1 MSIQLLSAD
10 LAALVAET
18 KRKNTDIRHAADK
31 SLDTL
36 KSGQGKDERAFLKS
50 LSQNPDFINPFLLA
64 CQSKNAKLTA
74 IALQCFGRLIPT
86 HSLPATKVDLIIDA
100 LLESTHSAIDIQLK
114 ILQLLPSFFQAYSMF
129 ISDESLSKLLLVCS
143 SLQSTNRM
151 GAVVN
156 TAQATF
162 LQLVNLVFEKVHD
175 EDQKGS
181 SEALYDVP
189 ISPQETK
196 KIGACAYDA
205 QRIVND
211 LCTLIEHHKPAF
223 LKTNY
228 ITEDFGFELLE
239 SIVKN
244 NRQTFLEHEE
254 LAHLLRLRVAP
265 ILLRFLSSSKDFTVM
280 VRVSRL
286 ISLLI
291 QEQFEVLKIES
302 EVTLSLLNHT
312 LTKESATP
320 AWKRILSL
328 EIYRAILKN
337 FELVGKIFSE
347 YDNNQEEERKK
358 VFADLFKACLEIVND
373 YKQMLNTSDLIQAPP
388 SSTMKSDP
396 VHQANSSK
404 LKKSTSS
411 SAPATIRQAEEEKV
425 GLSVAKSAI
434 KFSYIES
441 LDKAD
446 PPHVP
451 ETYSCYLVCQIITSF
466 CEGICKATLD
476 LASDGKNVSFLNETT
491 FSDKSSQQQYSSL
504 SAMILSNSKDL
515 LELHKIFMYSTID
528 SDLFSKIV
536 RSLQKLCHASGILS
550 LKETRNE
557 ILKFFAISTLK
568 LTGREGR
575 QNKFLSFGESIVGT
589 ISSTIGNAVSNMANA
604 SSETESMQLYSRN
617 INSRQI
623 MCLRVLLSLATSL
636 GAVLD
641 DNWDIIFIT
650 LQWVSYYID
659 GPSDVNIKEIPPMP
673 TLLTD
678 QDLAHVESSLKKL
691 RESLNSQ
698 SKEVFYSILRSLMRL
713 SSMVLSSSLSNEDRK
728 GTKPVDEGELE
739 PSILNKSFFISK
751 LTEVCEIDPIK
762 FLVESNQ
769 NWQCINEFSISTAK
783 DRSLEDSLRILVAQ
797 NFNTIVKNVAVAGF
811 NSDSEAIRNE
821 TENKILNALNDF
833 VDSFANL
840 PISKEILVTNCEVE
854 VQLLTLNT
862 LKDMVEQYGTLIS
875 HHWNLVTQMLNSP
888 FEIIGHMDDAMLKEK
903 AVGDIITSVL
913 RSTFETL
920 KVILDTVLQSIAANQ
935 IKVIID
941 CLYNFVTQKFDLN
954 ISFNSISYF
963 WLISDHLKEKMESDE
978 VNFSAVENIID
989 SQETLQKFIDFD
1001 SLAQAPDVDK
1011 YKGLWLYLILQLS
1024 KSISD
1029 PRTQVRNGSIQ
1040 TFFNVIDSYGPLSP
1054 SWKLIYDITLSPV
1067 IMSIEPKEELPAE
1080 WIESFTLI
1088 VNGLSKLFSQYFDY
1102 RSESSISFWRGLFSF
1117 FSKMI
1122 NVDSNWTELNL
1133 QVFKAFSHIVTSF
1146 ESQPPE
1152 ELVEILYEFWAGF
1165 QISYNL
1171 SDDSLYQTSLSAF
1184 IASFSD
1190 LFKVLKPVLTL
1201 AKFEHI
1207 LALLNSC
1214 IRYPIL
1220 TGTQKDNHKCTEL
1233 QKQVIDTL
1241 AGISFDDD
1249 KYESLLIQQLNLIV
1263 ILPFSTRDLIQKKLA
1278 ARVSKIPTFIAASHE
1293 ALQLLKQHLERI
1305 PDLTPFLNDRC
1316 IIKTY
1321 KALLEPSKSKDPE
1334 FQCNGNFLWMESM
1347 NILVNLSTQ
1356 VSLLLTHSDK
1366 VKKEVKAQLSQL
1378 LIQTFKTSFSYSSSE
1393 DEESE
1398 SFDLQSYQQMKSC
1411 LVPLYT
1417 ESPLSSKLEVEEFVV
1432 TVWTSS
1438 FLYALDYIE
1447 NSILETSKSPLEVAQ
1462 KLCNYDLNLGY
1473 GSTEELSTLPR
1484 LRFAKT
1490 CLQDLIEFSI
1500 PRENNSLFE
1509 KCLPY
1514 FVSRC
1519 AFALRK
1525 LLSDERLLYKQP
1537 VPRIQQ
1543 TEINIVLNGL
1553 MTITN
1558 VLDTSPDSNRVYDK
1572 LMVLFPLL
1580 VQAIAVKTDTNQ
1592 LMQKLTLKLGRNH

>member
-31 SLDTL
+31 SLETL
-36 KSGQGKDERAFLKS
+36 KAGQGKDEKAFLKS

-64 CQSKNAKLTA
+64 CQSKNAKLTG
-74 IALQCFGRLIPT
+74 IALQCFSRLIPT

-175 EDQKGS
+175 EDQKGG

-189 ISPQETK
+189 ISTQETRK
-196 KIGACAYDA
+196 VGLCAYDA

-320 AWKRILSL
+320 VWKRILSL
-328 EIYRAILKN
+328 EIYRALFKN
-337 FELVGKIFSE
+337 FELVSKIFTE

-358 VFADLFKACLEIVND
+358 VFADFFKACLEIVNEH
-373 YKQMLNTSDLIQAPP
+373 KPMLNTGDLVQAPL
-388 SSTMKSDP
+388 SSSANSDP
-396 VHQANSSK
+396 VQQANSSK
-404 LKKSTSS
+404 SKKPTSS
-411 SAPATIRQAEEEKV
+411 SAPATLRQAEEKKV

-434 KFSYIES
+434 KFSYIDS

-451 ETYSCYLVCQIITSF
+451 ETYSCYLVCQIIISF

-476 LASDGKNVSFLNETT
+476 LASEGETVSFLNETT
-491 FSDKSSQQQYSSL
+491 FSEKSKQQQYACL
-504 SAMILSNSKDL
+504 SVMLLSNSNDL
-515 LELHKIFMYSTID
+515 LELHKIFIYSTID
-528 SDLFSKIV
+528 SDVFSKVV

-550 LKETRNE
+550 LKETRNK
-557 ILKFFAISTLK
+557 ILNFFAISTLK
-568 LTGREGR
+568 ITGKEGR

-589 ISSTIGNAVSNMANA
+589 ISSTIGNAVSNMAMA
-604 SSETESMQLYSRN
+604 SSETEPMQLYSRN

-641 DNWDIIFIT
+641 DSWDIVFIT
-650 LQWVSYYID
+650 LQWVSYYLD
-659 GPSDVNIKEIPPMP
+659 GPSDLNMKEIPPMP
-673 TLLTD
+673 TLLND
-678 QDLAHVESSLKKL
+678 QDLAHVDSSLKKL

-698 SKEVFYSILRSLMRL
+698 SKEVFHSMVRSLMRL
-713 SSMVLSSSLSNEDRK
+713 SSMVLKSSLSNEDRK
-728 GTKPVDEGELE
+728 GTKPVDEGKLE
-739 PSILNKSFFISK
+739 PSILNKSFFVNK
-751 LTEVCEIDPIK
+751 LTEICEINPIK

-769 NWQCINEFSISTAK
+769 NWHCINEFSISTAK
-783 DRSLEDSLRILVAQ
+783 DRSLEDSLRILVAR
-797 NFNTIVKNVAVAGF
+797 NFNTIVKNVAVTGF
-811 NSDSEAIRNE
+811 NSDSEAIRND
-821 TENKILNALNDF
+821 TEDKVLNSLNDF
-833 VDSFANL
+833 IDSFAKL
-840 PISKEILVTNCEVE
+840 PTSEEILVTNCEIE
-854 VQLLTLNT
+854 IQLLTLDT
-862 LKDMVEQYGTLIS
+862 LKDIVDQYGTLIS
-875 HHWNLVTQMLNSP
+875 HHWNVVTQMLNSP
-888 FEIIGHMDDAMLKEK
+888 FDIIGNMDDGMLKEK
-903 AVGDIITSVL
+903 AVDDIITSVL

-920 KVILDTVLQSIAANQ
+920 KAILDTVLQSIAANQ

-963 WLISDHLKEKMESDE
+963 WLISDHLKEKIESEE
-978 VNFSAVENIID
+978 VGTSTIENVTE
-989 SQETLQKFIDFD
+989 SREPLQNSLDLD
-1001 SLAQAPDVDK
+1001 SLAQAPDIEK

-1024 KSISD
+1024 KTTSD

-1067 IMSIEPKEELPAE
+1067 IMSIDPAE
-1080 WIESFTLI
+1080 DLSIEWVESFTLI

-1102 RSESSISFWRGLFSF
+1102 TSVSSIVYWRGLFDF

-1122 NVDSNWTELNL
+1122 NVDTNWTELNL

-1146 ESQPPE
+1146 QSQPPQ
-1152 ELVEILYEFWAGF
+1152 ELVEILYDFWAGF

-1201 AKFEHI
+1201 TKFEHI
-1207 LALLNSC
+1207 LTLLNSC

-1241 AGISFDDD
+1241 AGLSFDDL

-1263 ILPFSTRDLIQKKLA
+1263 ILPFSTRDLIQKKLG

-1293 ALQLLKQHLERI
+1293 ALQLLKQHLEPI
-1305 PDLTPFLNDRC
+1305 SDLTPFLNDRC

-1334 FQCNGNFLWMESM
+1334 FKCNGNYLWMESM
-1347 NILVNLSTQ
+1347 DILVNLSSQ
-1356 VSLLLTHSDK
+1356 VSLLLTHPDK
-1366 VKKEVKAQLSQL
+1366 IKEEVRTQLSQL
-1378 LIQTFKTSFSYSSSE
+1378 LIQTFKTSFSYSTSE
-1393 DEESE
+1393 DQESE
-1398 SFDLQSYQQMKSC
+1398 SFDLEKYQQMKSC
-1411 LVPLYT
+1411 LVPLYS
-1417 ESPLSSKLEVEEFVV
+1417 ESPLSSRLEVEEFIV

-1438 FLYALDYIE
+1438 FLYALDDIE
-1447 NSILETSKSPLEVAQ
+1447 NSILESSKSPSEVAQ
-1462 KLCNYDLNLGY
+1462 KLCHYDLNLVY
-1473 GSTEELSTLPR
+1473 GSTAELSKLPR
-1484 LRFAKT
+1484 LKLAKT

-1509 KCLPY
+1509 NCLPY
-1514 FVSRC
+1514 FISRC

-1558 VLDTSPDSNRVYDK
+1558 VLDTSPDPKPVYET
-1572 LMVLFPLL
+1572 LMVLYPLL
-1580 VQAIAVKTDTNQ
+1580 VQAIAVKTDTNM

>member
-18 KRKNTDIRHAADK
+18 KRKNTDIRHAADR
-31 SLDTL
+31 SLETL

-64 CQSKNAKLTA
+64 CQSKNAKLTG
-74 IALQCFGRLIPT
+74 IALQCFSRLIPT
-86 HSLPATKVDLIIDA
+86 HSLPATKVDLVIDA

-129 ISDESLSKLLLVCS
+129 INDESLSKLLLVCS

-175 EDQKGS
+175 EDQKGCQ
-181 SEALYDVP
+181 EALYPVP
-189 ISPQETK
+189 ISTQETRK
-196 KIGACAYDA
+196 VGSCAYDA
-205 QRIVND
+205 QRIVSD

-244 NRQTFLEHEE
+244 NRQTFLTHEE

-302 EVTLSLLNHT
+302 EVTLSLLNHI

-320 AWKRILSL
+320 VWKRILSL
-328 EIYRAILKN
+328 EIYRAIFKD
-337 FELVGKIFSE
+337 FELVSKIFTE

-358 VFADLFKACLEIVND
+358 VFSDFFKACLEIVSEH
-373 YKQMLNTSDLIQAPP
+373 KQMLNTGDLIQAPF
-388 SSTMKSDP
+388 SSATHSGT
-396 VHQANSSK
+396 VQEANSSK
-404 LKKSTSS
+404 SKKPTPS
-411 SAPATIRQAEEEKV
+411 SAPATIRQAEEKKV
-425 GLSVAKSAI
+425 GLSIAKSAI
-434 KFSYIES
+434 KFSYIDS

-451 ETYSCYLVCQIITSF
+451 ETYSCYLICQIIISF
-466 CEGICKATLD
+466 CEGLCKATLD
-476 LASDGKNVSFLNETT
+476 LASEGETVSFLNETT
-491 FSDKSSQQQYSSL
+491 FSDKSKQLQYACL
-504 SAMILSNSKDL
+504 SVMLLSNSKDL
-515 LELHKIFMYSTID
+515 LELHKIFLYSTID
-528 SDLFSKIV
+528 SDLFSKVV

-557 ILKFFAISTLK
+557 ILNFFAISTLK
-568 LTGREGR
+568 LTGKEGR

-589 ISSTIGNAVSNMANA
+589 ISSTIGNAVSNMAST
-604 SSETESMQLYSRN
+604 SSETEPLQLYSRN

-650 LQWVSYYID
+650 LQWVSYYLD
-659 GPSDVNIKEIPPMP
+659 GPSDINIKEVSPLP
-673 TLLTD
+673 TLLND
-678 QDLAHVESSLKKL
+678 QDLVHVESSLKKL
-691 RESLNSQ
+691 KESLNSQ
-698 SKEVFYSILRSLMRL
+698 SKDVFYSIVRSLMRL
-713 SSMVLSSSLSNEDRK
+713 SSMVLKSSLTNEDRK
-728 GTKPVDEGELE
+728 GTKPVNDGKLE
-739 PSILNKSFFISK
+739 PCILNKSFFINK
-751 LTEVCEIDPIK
+751 LTDICEINPIK
-762 FLVESNQ
+762 FLVESDQ
-769 NWQCINEFSISTAK
+769 NWQCISQFSISTAK
-783 DRSLEDSLRILVAQ
+783 DRSLEDSLRILVAR
-797 NFNTIVKNVAVAGF
+797 NFNNIVKNVAVAGF
-811 NSDSEAIRNE
+811 NSNSEAIRNE

-833 VDSFANL
+833 FDNFAKL
-840 PISKEILVTNCEVE
+840 PISEEILVTNCEIE

-862 LKDMVEQYGTLIS
+862 LKDIVDQYGMLIT
-875 HHWNLVTQMLNSP
+875 HRWDVVTQMLNSP
-888 FEIIGHMDDAMLKEK
+888 FEIISNMDDGMLKEK
-903 AVGDIITSVL
+903 AMRDIITSVL

-920 KVILDTVLQSIAANQ
+920 KVILDTVLQSIAGNQ

-941 CLYNFVTQKFDLN
+941 CLFNFVTQKFDLN

-963 WLISDHLKEKMESDE
+963 WLISDYLKEKIESEDVSSSKFE
-978 VNFSAVENIID
+978 TVID
-989 SQETLQKFIDFD
+989 SQEPLQRFIDFD
-1001 SLAQAPDVDK
+1001 SLAQAPDIDK

-1024 KSISD
+1024 KTVSD

-1067 IMSIEPKEELPAE
+1067 IMSIEPAEELSVE
-1080 WIESFTLI
+1080 WVESYTLI

-1102 RSESSISFWRGLFSF
+1102 SSESSIVYWRGLLNF
-1117 FSKMI
+1117 FSKLI
-1122 NVDSNWTELNL
+1122 NLDSNRTEINL
-1133 QVFKAFSHIVTSF
+1133 QVFKAFSQIVTSF
-1146 ESQPPE
+1146 QVQPPQ

-1190 LFKVLKPVLTL
+1190 LFEVLKPVLTL

-1207 LALLNSC
+1207 LTLLNSC

-1220 TGTQKDNHKCTEL
+1220 TGTQKDDNKCTEL

-1241 AGISFDDD
+1241 AGLWFDDL

-1263 ILPFSTRDLIQKKLA
+1263 ILPFSTRDLIQKKLG

-1305 PDLTPFLNDRC
+1305 SDLTPFLNDRC

-1321 KALLEPSKSKDPE
+1321 KALLEPSKSKDSE
-1334 FQCNGNFLWMESM
+1334 FQCNGDHLWMESM
-1347 NILVNLSTQ
+1347 NILVNLSAR
-1356 VSLLLTHSDK
+1356 VSLLLAHSH
-1366 VKKEVKAQLSQL
+1366 EVKDEVKPQLSQL
-1378 LIQTFKTSFSYSSSE
+1378 LIQTFKTSFSYSTSE

-1398 SFDLQSYQQMKSC
+1398 SFDLEKYQQMKSC
-1411 LVPLYT
+1411 LVPLYS
-1417 ESPLSSKLEVEEFVV
+1417 ESPLSAKLEAEEFIV

-1438 FLYALDYIE
+1438 FLYALDDIE
-1447 NSILETSKSPLEVAQ
+1447 NSILESSKSPSEVAQ
-1462 KLCNYDLNLGY
+1462 KLCNYDLNLVY
-1473 GSTEELSTLPR
+1473 GSTAELSKLPR
-1484 LRFAKT
+1484 LRLAKT

-1514 FVSRC
+1514 FISRC

-1525 LLSDERLLYKQP
+1525 LLSDERLVYKQP

-1558 VLDTSPDSNRVYDK
+1558 VLDTSSNPKPIYDK

-1592 LMQKLTLKLGRNH
+1592 LMQKLTLKLGRDH